1 MEIEMVKDKTGCW
14 VMKPAEKS
22 NDLRN
27 LSIGILVN
35 LLFFGALALLLN
47 N

>member
-1 MEIEMVKDKTGCW
+1 MEIEMIKDETGCW

-22 NDLRN
+22 SDLKN
-27 LSIGILVN
+27 LVVGILAN
-35 LLFFGALALLLN
+35 LLFFGGLALLLN